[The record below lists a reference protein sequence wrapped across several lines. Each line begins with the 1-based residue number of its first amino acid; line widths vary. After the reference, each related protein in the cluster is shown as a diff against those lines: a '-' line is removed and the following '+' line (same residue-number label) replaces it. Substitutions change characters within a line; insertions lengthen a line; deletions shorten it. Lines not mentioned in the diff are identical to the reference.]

1 MSGRGRARSGDDGM
15 GRAKRRRQNGSSAV
29 FARPKLAE
37 PLGGPPALPPPP
49 DDFRSRAAAREK
61 KGQALK
67 ERVKRLQMDRLD
79 APSVA
84 RLRAA
89 SALAMQVAAEKFG
102 RGKESVWA
110 FLPLEANPYA
120 VLATGARGPAVPRRN
135 PVRPH
140 GDAVKAASNSLIPKA
155 RSKSKAKPPK
165 VKAVLKG
172 RASKKK
178 PPVGREPYLEPAAPP
193 PLAAQQQ
200 MVPMAA
206 APPSLNGMLDDEVD
220 EDEGEDEDNEWA
232 MEDHEEVLSDHWS
245 DFSSE
250 SDEEPN
256 GGGKGP
262 PLTPRSQIAANTIA
276 LFVEDTAGVTLR
288 PTAIRLLADSAK
300 KADLAKQPPSS
311 SFDSGGVKK
320 EGRSEVDPAKPPPGL
335 G

>member
-15 GRAKRRRQNGSSAV
+15 GRAKRRRQNGSSAKV

-178 PPVGREPYLEPAAPP
+178 PPVGREPYLEPTAPP

-276 LFVEDTAGVTLR
+276 LFFEDTAGVALR

-300 KADLAKQPPSS
+300 KADTAKQPP
-311 SFDSGGVKK
+311 
-320 EGRSEVDPAKPPPGL
+320 PKPPPGL

>member
-1 MSGRGRARSGDDGM
+1 MSGRDRARSGDDGM
-15 GRAKRRRQNGSSAV
+15 GRAKRRRQNGSSAA

-61 KGQALK
+61 KGQVLK

-120 VLATGARGPAVPRRN
+120 VLATGARGPVVPRRN

-155 RSKSKAKPPK
+155 RSKSKVKPPK

-172 RASKKK
+172 RVSKKK
-178 PPVGREPYLEPAAPP
+178 PPVGREPYLEPTVPP

-206 APPSLNGMLDDEVD
+206 APSNLSGMLDDEVD
-220 EDEGEDEDNEWA
+220 EDEGEDEDNGWA

-256 GGGKGP
+256 GSGKGP

-300 KADLAKQPPSS
+300 KASAKKADAAKPP
-311 SFDSGGVKK
+311 
-320 EGRSEVDPAKPPPGL
+320 PPKPPPGL